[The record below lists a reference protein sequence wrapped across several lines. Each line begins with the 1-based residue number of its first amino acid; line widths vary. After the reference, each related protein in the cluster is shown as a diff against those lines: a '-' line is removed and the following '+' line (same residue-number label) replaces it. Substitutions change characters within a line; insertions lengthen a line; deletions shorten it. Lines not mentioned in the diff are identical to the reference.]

1 MIPRRMFCLLAVSF
15 AALGAAAAP
24 RVDDAAR
31 AARSIRPEDIAGITR
46 ILSSD
51 AFEGRGPATRGEEL
65 TIRYLE
71 ERFSALGLRPGNG
84 RSYLQEIRLTEV
96 VSRPA
101 GGLVVKGARGE
112 RAFAFA
118 TEFVALSRRTIPR
131 VEIEGSEIV
140 FAGYGIVAPEY
151 GWNDYRGLDVR
162 GKTVVVLVN
171 DPGFAK
177 RDVSLFRGRSMTYYG
192 RWTYKYEE
200 AARQGAAAVL
210 IVHETEPAAY
220 PWGVV
225 QNSFTGPQMYF
236 RAADG
241 NGSRCAAEGWLTVDA
256 ARELFRLAGLSY
268 DEARDAAARRG
279 FEAMPLG
286 LEASLALD
294 NAIRDVVSSNV
305 AALLR
310 GSARPEECVVYM
322 THWDHLGVDTTR
334 AGDRIFNGALDNAT
348 GVAGLLELAEAFTKL
363 EKRPARSILF
373 LAVTCEEQGLLGSEY
388 YAEHPLVPLDRT
400 VAAIN
405 MDALNIY
412 GPMKD
417 ITVVGYGSSELDD
430 YIVAAA
436 AEQGRSVTPDPD
448 SAKGTFF
455 RSDHFSLAQR
465 GVPVLYVGTG
475 TDHVAHG
482 TAWTKAQR
490 DRYTSE
496 NYHKPSDEY
505 DPTWDL
511 RGMADDLRLLF
522 AVGRRLADETT
533 FPRWRDGAPYRAPR
547 NASSER

>member
-1 MIPRRMFCLLAVSF
+1 MILRRTLCLLAVSF

-24 RVDDAAR
+24 RDDDAQ
-31 AARSIRPEDIAGITR
+31 AARSITPEDIAGITR

-65 TIRYLE
+65 TLRYLE
-71 ERFSALGLRPGNG
+71 ERFAALGLRPGNG
-84 RSYLQEIRLTEV
+84 NSYLQEIPLTEIA
-96 VSRPA
+96 SRPA
-101 GGLVVKGARGE
+101 GGLAVKGAAGE
-112 RAFAFA
+112 RTFEFAD
-118 TEFVALSRRTIPR
+118 EFVALSRRAIER
-131 VEIEGSEIV
+131 VELDGSDMV

-171 DPGFAK
+171 DPGFATK
-177 RDVSLFRGRSMTYYG
+177 DVSLFHGESMTYYG

-241 NGSRCAAEGWLTVDA
+241 NASRCAVEGWLTVDA

-310 GSARPEECVVYM
+310 GSARPDECVIYM
-322 THWDHLGVDTTR
+322 AHWDHLGIDTTR
-334 AGDRIFNGALDNAT
+334 AGDQIFNGALDNAT

-373 LAVTCEEQGLLGSEY
+373 LSVTCEEQGLLGSEY

-400 VAAIN
+400 VAALN

-417 ITVVGYGSSELDD
+417 ITEVGYGNSELDD
-430 YIVAAA
+430 YLVAAA

-490 DRYTSE
+490 DRYILE

-505 DPTWDL
+505 DPMWDL
-511 RGMADDLRLLF
+511 RGMVDDLRLLF
-522 AVGRRLADETT
+522 AVGHRLASETT
-533 FPRWRDGAPYRAPR
+533 FPRWKKDSPYQAARDKHSR
-547 NASSER
+547 